1 MYIIYKIKPKSHD
14 EYCDVIDALSDW
26 LDRNNVEH
34 TKTEIE
40 NEKES
45 CGQYEILN
53 AIKRYNPISRMVG
66 RGEKPTTPR
75 PSPSNRPNKAH
86 YGEN

>member
-26 LDRNNVEH
+26 LDRNNITH

-40 NEKES
+40 EKEKPPMRDP
-45 CGQYEILN
+45 
-53 AIKRYNPISRMVG
+53 IKKRR
-66 RGEKPTTPR
+66 
-75 PSPSNRPNKAH
+75 
-86 YGEN
+86 

>member
-26 LDRNNVEH
+26 LDRNNITH

-40 NEKES
+40 
-45 CGQYEILN
+45 
-53 AIKRYNPISRMVG
+53 
-66 RGEKPTTPR
+66 EKPPMR
-75 PSPSNRPNKAH
+75 DPIKKRR
-86 YGEN
+86 